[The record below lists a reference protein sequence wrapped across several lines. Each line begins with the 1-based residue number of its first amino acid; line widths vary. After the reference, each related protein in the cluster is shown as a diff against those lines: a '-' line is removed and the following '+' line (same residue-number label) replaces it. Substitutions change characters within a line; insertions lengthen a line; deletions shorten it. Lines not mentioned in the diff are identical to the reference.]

1 MKRQLLALLWTL
13 ALPGCH
19 DLWGSLSGD
28 NPLNCVVTPGICA
41 ANESCDPALER
52 CLRVQDGGTAAEVVC
67 PVMPCPAG
75 QSCDVAA
82 MRCVASP
89 STLDVTAV
97 RPRTGP
103 LTGVSMAVI
112 EGSGFKEPASV
123 LFGNLAA
130 PAVSVL
136 GPERLAVQIPAAA
149 QPGLVSVKV
158 SLDSGTRVSV
168 TKERLFGYAWSR
180 PGFTT
185 DPSLDPQGQTA
196 GPLILTDLN
205 GDKRLD
211 VAVAHGSRISAF
223 LGSGSGLGSAI
234 TTAGNGTMGAAS
246 GRFAAARINQDAF
259 TDLALLDPTAGNVI
273 VLLSDGT
280 GHFSVPIV
288 TAVGTSTRD
297 LALADVD
304 GDQRPDLLVLQDAPD
319 QLVIYGGLGDGTFR
333 TPALA
338 TIGEGRG
345 PCSLAVG
352 LFDADSRPDVAVVL
366 CQAAEVRVR
375 TNIGGTLLF
384 GPPRSYFTQAG
395 RATPRW
401 IAAADMNADSRV
413 DLIVSNSDQS
423 TTGSFSV
430 LLGQGTG
437 EFATALT
444 AATDTATQEVFQ
456 VGDLDGDGFPDVI
469 AAPSTG
475 PIDAIRF
482 LLGDGFGGLRSP
494 QKVTVSGTTPNG
506 LRVLAVGD
514 VTGDDKPDI
523 LFTSAAPSVA
533 LLRNVSQ

>member
-13 ALPGCH
+13 ALPGCR

-41 ANESCDPALER
+41 ANESCDQALER
-52 CLRVQDGGTAAEVVC
+52 CLRVQDEGTAVVVC
-67 PVMPCPAG
+67 PAMSCPAG

-82 MRCVASP
+82 MRCVPSP

-103 LTGVSMAVI
+103 LTGVAMAVI

-123 LFGNLAA
+123 SFGDVAA

-158 SLDSGTRVSV
+158 SLDAGSRVSI
-168 TKERLFGYAWSR
+168 TRERLFGYAWSR
-180 PGFTT
+180 LGFAT
-185 DPSLDPQGQTA
+185 DSSLDTQGQAA
-196 GPLILTDLN
+196 GPLVLTDLN

-211 VAVAHGSRISAF
+211 VAVTNGSRLSAF

-234 TTAGNGTMGAAS
+234 TTAGSATTGASS
-246 GRFAAARINQDAF
+246 GRFAAARLNQDAF

-273 VLLSDGT
+273 VLLSDGS
-280 GHFSVPIV
+280 GHFSGPIV
-288 TAVGTSTRD
+288 TAVGSSTRD

-304 GDQRPDLLVLQDAPD
+304 GDQRPDLLVLQDSPD
-319 QLVIYGGLGDGTFR
+319 QLVVYGGLGDGTFR

-352 LFDADSRPDVAVVL
+352 LFDADTRPDVAVVL

-375 TNIGGTLLF
+375 TNVGGTLLF
-384 GPPRSYFTQAG
+384 GAPRSYFTQAG
-395 RATPRW
+395 RATPRR
-401 IAAADMNADSRV
+401 IAVADMNADSRI
-413 DLIVSNSDQS
+413 DLVVSNSDQS
-423 TTGSFSV
+423 ATGSFSV

-444 AATDTATQEVFQ
+444 SATDSATQEVFQ
-456 VGDLDGDGFPDVI
+456 VGDLDGDGFPDVV
-469 AAPSTG
+469 AAPSSG
-475 PIDAIRF
+475 PIDAIRI
-482 LLGDGFGGLRSP
+482 LLGDGFGGLRSAQRFTGP
-494 QKVTVSGTTPNG
+494 SALSAN
-506 LRVLAVGD
+506 LRGMVAGD
-514 VTGDDKPDI
+514 VTGDDKADI
-523 LFTSAAPSVA
+523 LFTASTAGVA
-533 LLRNVSQ
+533 VLRNTSQ